1 MSEASDLK
9 VYNMA
14 KAAAEDICHARRRLK
29 TTARVT
35 AHRVAHPRPGRTN
48 ECSKRKA
55 NHTPIRERPAKRGKG
70 QAELGKE
77 PAEPG
82 EEKPVPSGPAAA
94 SPAAA
99 TTEAAGQSSN
109 GGRRAEPLRRREAGA
124 SAAAPVAE
132 PLRRDRLAPEMCA
145 YFDFTTREGASVKHD
160 GILLWSNGPLVQM
173 NPQKE
178 KTVP

>member
-1 MSEASDLK
+1 MSEASDEE

-14 KAAAEDICHARRRLK
+14 KVAADDICNARRRLK
-29 TTARVT
+29 CTARVT
-35 AHRVAHPRPGRTN
+35 AHRVAHPRPVDDARQA
-48 ECSKRKA
+48 KRKA
-55 NHTPIRERPAKRGKG
+55 NHTPIREMPAKRGKG

-145 YFDFTTREGASVKHD
+145 YFDFTTRKRASVKHD

-173 NPQKE
+173 NPKKE